1 MELVVSS
8 FAGWF
13 DNYIYL
19 RPTGEWSVLPH
30 AGQIYQYS
38 GARALFMGGEINFN
52 MDFLRHFNYRLVGEY
67 VYTYNRDEHTA
78 LSFSPP
84 VSMRNILT
92 WNKKDF
98 QLYAEFQSIASQNRI
113 ARNEDRT
120 SGACLIHLGGSIH
133 IPMAKADIEISLGIR
148 NLSDVKYYNHLSFY
162 RKVEILNREETF
174 RFRLKYHLNNY

>member
-1 MELVVSS
+1 M
-8 FAGWF
+8 
-13 DNYIYL
+13 
-19 RPTGEWSVLPH
+19 
-30 AGQIYQYS
+30 
-38 GARALFMGGEINFN
+38 
-52 MDFLRHFNYRLVGEY
+52 
-67 VYTYNRDEHTA
+67 
-78 LSFSPP
+78 
-84 VSMRNILT
+84 
-92 WNKKDF
+92 
-98 QLYAEFQSIASQNRI
+98 YAEFQSIASQNRI